1 MKTECPTDLFR
12 TFEENLECWV
22 QVDGTDKDFVYE
34 CLGLHLDFVDLLCIE
49 LPPIG
54 NETLKSWESL
64 KTWCNSVYPD
74 PSGDVFTILIE
85 EVDDLEGLEPSNVF
99 PTPDELINKVLD
111 LVKNSDEDTE
121 VGFVEIQNGQKS
133 LFLIF
138 TGFDGWS
145 LGHSDSV
152 LVVSS
157 LDQLTPEKGFFR
169 VD

>member
-1 MKTECPTDLFR
+1 MKIECPTDLFR
-12 TFEENLECWV
+12 TFETNLGSWV
-22 QVDGTDKDFVYE
+22 QVEGPEKDLLYK
-34 CLGLHLDFVDLLCIE
+34 CLSLHLEFVDLICID
-49 LPPIG
+49 LPPVG

-64 KTWCNSVYPD
+64 ETWCNSVHPNPD
-74 PSGDVFTILIE
+74 LFTNLIE
-85 EVDDLEGLEPSNVF
+85 VIDDLEGLEPSNVF
-99 PTPDELINKVLD
+99 PTSDDLTNKVLD

-121 VGFVEIQNGQKS
+121 VGFVEIQHDQKS

-157 LDQLTPEKGFFR
+157 LDQLTPDKGFIR
-169 VD
+169 VN